1 MDLLD
6 WGSVQKLLSEI
17 RPIRIEGS
25 DPNVPILCPMESVWA
40 YETRN
45 LLKESTEQWIIWI
58 PVTLLIIKN
67 DDHNSMGLLNG
78 RLDWQWKGFF
88 SSKSDDLESN
98 TLNSGSLKRSVL
110 KTSLFLLNHTWKR
123 VREKS
128 TLLLLGARSAASSHI
143 CFESSTSTSSDS
155 TSGSSYPG
163 PKEVAS
169 GSG

>member
-1 MDLLD
+1 MGPESRSTLD
-6 WGSVQKLLSEI
+6 RLRSLMLNSAPFSSFCYFCYMLNTSNSNEVEWFSNIEEKWTTFFPEGW
-17 RPIRIEGS
+17 PIQRG
-25 DPNVPILCPMESVWA
+25 L
-40 YETRN
+40 
-45 LLKESTEQWIIWI
+45 
-58 PVTLLIIKN
+58 TLAR
-67 DDHNSMGLLNG
+67 

-110 KTSLFLLNHTWKR
+110 KTSPFLLNHTWKR

-128 TLLLLGARSAASSHI
+128 TLLGARSAASSHI